1 MNNVITH
8 NTFIK
13 YNIEAYI
20 LEKYGKKPEHQ
31 RKINLL
37 WEKTKKLEN
46 RLFRFLPIAPGDIE
60 RLIDLNESLED
71 FAAFR
76 KAYVQKC

>member
-20 LEKYGKKPEHQ
+20 LEKYGRNELTKFRNSEFTPKKDD
-31 RKINLL
+31 
-37 WEKTKKLEN
+37 KKLVE
-46 RLFRFLPIAPGDIE
+46 L
-60 RLIDLNESLED
+60 LNQIKDE
-71 FAAFR
+71 
-76 KAYVQKC
+76 